1 VKVDLKAFG
10 ELADTLFF
18 MKQPE
23 DAKLV
28 SAAMRELE
36 AHRARDV
43 ASGDLLAEF
52 WRLDAERVRTI
63 EAYNAELRHQRDRG
77 IIARGGTLSRRCKP
91 RPLLR
96 MSRRRREH
104 GHPDRQAERKEVG
117 GASTC
122 KRGGGPALLECLR
135 PSRRDRVHAAC
146 LRGLGMHSP

>member
-77 IIARGGTLSRRCKP
+77 IIAPKVDP
-91 RPLLR
+91 
-96 MSRRRREH
+96 EY
-104 GHPDRQAERKEVG
+104 QAMEAARLAWWDAIKKMQ
-117 GASTC
+117 AAA
-122 KRGGGPALLECLR
+122 PAAHVPET
-135 PSRRDRVHAAC
+135 A
-146 LRGLGMHSP
+146 